1 MKNKKNKWVR
11 PRHKF
16 FTELLRPLFVIFLF
30 FKYGYKIKKSK
41 VNNNQNYLIISN
53 HAATLDPF
61 MLGLSFPFPIYSVA
75 SEDLLKNKI
84 VSKILSYALAPIP
97 IKKGITDLVC
107 IKRCI
112 SISKEG
118 GSIAIFPEGNRT
130 YSGELLKLDISI
142 VKLIRLLKIPLIL
155 YHIEGGYG
163 IDPRWGNKGRKSNG
177 SYGTIRKILS
187 LEEINSLSDDEL
199 LSIVEHEISYKEENN
214 IIYKSS
220 RKAEYLERIL
230 FVCPSCSSL
239 ETITSNKNSFKCTN
253 CSLEGYYSESLKL
266 TFNNKNIKFNNI
278 ADWMNFQRDF
288 VRKLEIKE
296 NLILLS
302 DDKVELIY
310 VPTNSNKQKINYGK
324 LNMYNDRFE
333 LIGKTKNIFY
343 FKDIS
348 EVVNQGKHKVL
359 FYIGNEYYQF
369 KGLPR
374 FSSYKYYL
382 MFQKIQNK
390 YERLL

>member
-1 MKNKKNKWVR
+1 MKSKKNKWIK

-16 FTELLRPLFVIFLF
+16 FTELLRPIFTLFLF

-41 VNNNQNYLIISN
+41 VDNNQNYLIICN

-61 MLGLSFPFPIYSVA
+61 MLGLSFPFPIYYVA

-84 VSKILSYALAPIP
+84 VSKVLSYALAPIP

-112 SISKEG
+112 NISKEG

-177 SYGTIRKILS
+177 AYGTIRKILTID
-187 LEEINSLSDDEL
+187 EIQKLSDEEL
-199 LSIVEHEISYKEENN
+199 LKIVEHEISYKDDN
-214 IIYKSS
+214 ILIYKSR

-230 FVCPSCSSL
+230 FVCPSCLSL
-239 ETITSNKNSFKCTN
+239 ETITSHKNKIKCTN
-253 CSLEGYYSESLKL
+253 CLLECNYNESLKL
-266 TFNNKNIKFNNI
+266 TFNDEKVHFTQVS
-278 ADWMNFQRDF
+278 DWMNFQRDF
-288 VRKLEIKE
+288 VRKLDIKDDSV
-296 NLILLS
+296 LLS
-302 DDKVELIY
+302 DKNVELIY
-310 VPTNSNKQKINYGK
+310 VPINSNKEKINYGK
-324 LNMYNDRFE
+324 LIMYSDRFE
-333 LIGKTKNIFY
+333 LIGKNTNIFY

-382 MFQKIQNK
+382 MFQKIQTK
-390 YERLL
+390 FDHLL